1 MSNKYFIQVVDRLIY
16 SGLSL
21 EEAIDLLSHF
31 IAENKMF
38 EEKYKSDKSS
48 KLSWMTFK
56 NLINIFVQN
65 AIK

>member
-38 EEKYKSDKSS
+38 TEEYKKNKNS
-48 KLSWMTFK
+48 KLS
-56 NLINIFVQN
+56 
-65 AIK
+65 

>member
-1 MSNKYFIQVVDRLIY
+1 MSNKYCIQVVDRLIY

-38 EEKYKSDKSS
+38 EEKYKSDKNS
-48 KLSWMTFK
+48 KLS
-56 NLINIFVQN
+56 
-65 AIK
+65 